1 MTKELDL
8 ARYVEYTNIMGA
20 MVDRFLSWP
29 LPVDVRADDCACKPS
44 TGRTGT
50 NLLTADQA
58 RQMLEHVL
66 ADAPLLLAEVRRL
79 RTLERDLSE
88 CRAALAERQAAI
100 DELCL
105 LSELLVMG
113 DPQVAKRK
121 AAGWVAI
128 RALATKEPQ
137 S

>member
-1 MTKELDL
+1 MSETTGVSLPCFACGQPVASPISRWFNGHVFHLQCQPSQAEFDADELAAL
-8 ARYVEYTNIMGA
+8 
-20 MVDRFLSWP
+20 
-29 LPVDVRADDCACKPS
+29 RAD
-44 TGRTGT
+44 
-50 NLLTADQA
+50 
-58 RQMLEHVL
+58 VI
-66 ADAPLLLAEVRRL
+66 
-79 RTLERDLSE
+79 TL
-88 CRAALAERQAAI
+88 RAAIAERQAAI

-121 AAGWVAI
+121 AAGWSTA